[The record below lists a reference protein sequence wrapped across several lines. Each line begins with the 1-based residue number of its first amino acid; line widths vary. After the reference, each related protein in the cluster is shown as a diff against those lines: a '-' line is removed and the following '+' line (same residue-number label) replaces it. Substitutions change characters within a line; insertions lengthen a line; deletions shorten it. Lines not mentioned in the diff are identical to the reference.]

1 MSDSDDELNNTTQIA
16 RERNVSGELFD
27 LSVPTFNNH
36 FGNESIEY
44 AIKFGTAYPLQKY
57 IDELESILDG
67 PSGDDDKAPK
77 RRIRLNFLYYCNN
90 NIFYSL
96 DCVTRYI

>member
-1 MSDSDDELNNTTQIA
+1 MSDSDDELDNTTQIA

-36 FGNESIEY
+36 FGNESITY
-44 AIKFGTAYPLQKY
+44 AIKYGTAYPIQKY

-67 PSGDDDKAPK
+67 PSGDDDKGPK
-77 RRIRLNFLYYCNN
+77 GRIRLNFLYYCKK
-90 NIFYSL
+90 YK
-96 DCVTRYI
+96 

>member
-1 MSDSDDELNNTTQIA
+1 MSDSDDELETTTEIA

-57 IDELESILDG
+57 I
-67 PSGDDDKAPK
+67 K
-77 RRIRLNFLYYCNN
+77 FVNN
-90 NIFYSL
+90 EYTNI
-96 DCVTRYI
+96 CICIT

>member
-1 MSDSDDELNNTTQIA
+1 MSDSDDELNNTAQIA

-44 AIKFGTAYPLQKY
+44 AIKLIK
-57 IDELESILDG
+57 EVEESQPNNYT
-67 PSGDDDKAPK
+67 PSRLLGNIYRFTGDFDLSLAP
-77 RRIRLNFLYYCNN
+77 IAL
-90 NIFYSL
+90 
-96 DCVTRYI
+96 T